1 MQKNT
6 YGKAGEIIA
15 CNYLKNKGYKILET
29 NYKNLIGEIDIIAKH
44 DKTLV
49 FIEVK
54 TRLTR
59 AFGDPFEAIN
69 YKKQQKI
76 RNVATLYLK
85 ERKMLNALS
94 RFDAISILG
103 LENPEISHIM
113 DAF

>member
-59 AFGDPFEAIN
+59 AFGDPLEAIN

-113 DAF
+113 DVF

>member
-44 DKTLV
+44 YKTLV

-59 AFGDPFEAIN
+59 AFGDPLEAIN

-85 ERKMLNALS
+85 EHKMLNALS

-103 LENPEISHIM
+103 LENPEISHVT